1 MNGLTP
7 WHTETI
13 LYYYY
18 DHSYG
23 EGGVIGNF
31 GELMNFIDNSY
42 DKDRHTIQDCWDSHK
57 QCCAD
62 NDNPIEENA

>member
-13 LYYYY
+13 SYYYY
-18 DHSYG
+18 DHTYG
-23 EGGVIGNF
+23 EGGAIGNF
-31 GELMNFIDNSY
+31 GLLMDFIDNSY

-57 QCCAD
+57 QCCKD
-62 NDNPIEENA
+62 NDNTIEECA